1 MLYSALHLDK
11 AHITILA
18 RVVQSRVDT
27 APPIGKDNTAD
38 LPSAF
43 ANCAPFRD
51 IVIAAFVPRFHN
63 IADFLIRGTSDLGN
77 TKAVNGM
84 EMAFILLI

>member
-1 MLYSALHLDK
+1 MLYTALHHDK

-27 APPIGKDNTAD
+27 APPIGNDNTAD

-43 ANCAPFRD
+43 AKCAIFRD
-51 IVIAAFVPRFHN
+51 IVIAALYLACSVIHN
-63 IADFLIRGTSDLGN
+63 IADLLTRG
-77 TKAVNGM
+77 M
-84 EMAFILLI
+84 I